1 MRTLTALLL
10 AAALAFFMAACGSGA
25 ESPDSSAASGDSL
38 TSEAIID
45 AAVEAHGGPVIDTS
59 IVAFT
64 FRGDRYQLLHDSGRF
79 RYERM
84 ATDSLGRRVR
94 EVLSNDSLYR
104 SIDGTRVELTDA
116 ERASVNTTVNSVSY
130 FALLP
135 HALTD
140 PAVQSRRLGID
151 TVRGTPYHTV
161 EVTFRQEGGGPDWED
176 RFVYWFDMDTY
187 AMDFLAY
194 AYGLGDSDDD
204 PGHRF
209 RETYNVRDIGGV
221 RVADYVNYTDSTL
234 TASTLEDYVDHLDAS
249 TLEEVSR
256 IQLDS
261 VEVRPLS

>member
-1 MRTLTALLL
+1 MRTLTALLF
-10 AAALAFFMAACGSGA
+10 AAALAFFMAACGSDA
-25 ESPDSSAASGDSL
+25 ESPDAAASGIPL
-38 TSEAIID
+38 TGKAIID

-84 ATDSLGRRVR
+84 ATDSAGRRVR

-176 RFVYWFDMDTY
+176 RFVYWFDTDTY

-194 AYGLGDSDDD
+194 AYGLGDSDD

-209 RETYNVRDIGGV
+209 REAYNVREIGGV
-221 RVADYVNYTDSTL
+221 RVADYVNYTDTTL
-234 TASTLEDYVDHLDAS
+234 TASTLEDYAGRLDAS

-256 IQLDS
+256 IELES
-261 VEVRPLS
+261 VEVRPLP

>member
-10 AAALAFFMAACGSGA
+10 ALAVAFFMAACGSNA
-25 ESPDSSAASGDSL
+25 ESPGSAALDSPL
-38 TSEAIID
+38 TGEAIID

-64 FRGDRYQLLHDSGRF
+64 FRGDRYHLLHDRGRF
-79 RYERM
+79 RYERV
-84 ATDSLGRRVR
+84 ATDSAGRRVR

-176 RFVYWFDMDTY
+176 RFVYWFDTDTY

-209 RETYNVRDIGGV
+209 REAYNVRKVRGV

-256 IQLDS
+256 IELDS